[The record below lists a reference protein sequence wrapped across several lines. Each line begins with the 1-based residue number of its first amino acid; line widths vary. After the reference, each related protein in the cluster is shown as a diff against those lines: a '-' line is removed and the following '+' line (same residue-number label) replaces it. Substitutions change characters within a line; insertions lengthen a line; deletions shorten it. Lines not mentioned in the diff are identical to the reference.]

1 MEKLRIRGQH
11 QMLKNK
17 MQAMRLL
24 IICAKFKRMFIH
36 QMLYQ
41 VAHGSRKSRFQQK
54 STRRKRKMVQGETK
68 DE

>member
-1 MEKLRIRGQH
+1 MCQV
-11 QMLKNK
+11 QKNVHTPN
-17 MQAMRLL
+17 A
-24 IICAKFKRMFIH
+24 
-36 QMLYQ
+36 YQ